1 MINVTLEQIKNWI
14 DCEIDEKHL
23 KKTINGVSID
33 SRKINEGALFIPF
46 KGENVDGHR
55 FITQALN
62 DGAGAVFSEKENKH
76 SEGNQ
81 GPIIW
86 VEDTLIALQ
95 QLAKAYLNH
104 VNPKVI
110 AVTGSN
116 GKTTTKDM
124 IESVLSTEFK
134 VKKTQGNYN
143 NEIGMPLTLLEL
155 DEDTEISILEMGMSG
170 FHQIELLSHIAQP
183 DIAVITNIGESHMQD
198 LGSREGIAK
207 AKFEITTGLKTNGI
221 FIFDGDEP
229 LLKPHVNQVK
239 NAKLISIGL
248 NSDSTYTCHMNDV
261 KNEGIHFT
269 INQKEHY
276 HLPILG
282 THNMKNA
289 AIAIAIGHELGLN
302 ETIIQNNIHNVQLT
316 AMRME
321 RHESSN
327 NVTVINDA
335 YNASPTSMK
344 AAIDT
349 LSVMKGRKILI
360 LADVLELGPNSQL
373 MHKQVGEYLKDKNID
388 VLYTF
393 GKEASYIYDSGKV
406 FVKEAKYFDNKDQLI
421 QTLISQVKPEDKV
434 LVKGSRGMKLEE
446 VVDALL

>member
-221 FIFDGDEP
+221 FIYDGDEP

-321 RHESSN
+321 RHES
-327 NVTVINDA
+327 
-335 YNASPTSMK
+335 
-344 AAIDT
+344 
-349 LSVMKGRKILI
+349 
-360 LADVLELGPNSQL
+360 
-373 MHKQVGEYLKDKNID
+373 
-388 VLYTF
+388 
-393 GKEASYIYDSGKV
+393 
-406 FVKEAKYFDNKDQLI
+406 
-421 QTLISQVKPEDKV
+421 
-434 LVKGSRGMKLEE
+434 
-446 VVDALL
+446 